1 MLVQVIQSYIGE
13 IGIKAVSIQ
22 KQIEK
27 DETSKYPD

>member
-1 MLVQVIQSYIGE
+1 MQIMMNYTSE

-27 DETSKYPD
+27 EESLDM